1 MSSVLSIST
10 KVTAGCPID
19 EATAEVCALATKL
32 GIWVHF
38 EFNGVDCNAA
48 PHSDPK
54 ELAISQQRAQD
65 SNTRYP
71 MAFAHTQEPNPDA
84 LFPSEWHAS
93 HSMRPSREGKTFRAV
108 CDRCG
113 WTDFDDYS
121 KSLLMRECT
130 VAKGDVRGGTNPQE

>member
-1 MSSVLSIST
+1 MSSVLSITT

-19 EATAEVCALATKL
+19 EATAEACALATKL

-54 ELAISQQRAQD
+54 ELGISQQRSQD

-71 MAFAHTQEPNPDA
+71 MAYAHTQEPNPGVPFPYPTDRDGWICSVCHGWNMPKDRVCMHSHLPPA
-84 LFPSEWHAS
+84 LN
-93 HSMRPSREGKTFRAV
+93 RG
-108 CDRCG
+108 
-113 WTDFDDYS
+113 
-121 KSLLMRECT
+121 T
-130 VAKGDVRGGTNPQE
+130 VK